1 MVFGSKNTHPY
12 NFYEINMLKL
22 PSSPQLY
29 TNIEETIENLL
40 SFKASIVSSLTEEP
54 DILKPYIYH
63 NYTHLFK
70 LTIAFKND

>member
-1 MVFGSKNTHPY
+1 MIFSGFDTELYVMVFGSKNTHPY

-40 SFKASIVSSLTEEP
+40 SFKVKCSI
-54 DILKPYIYH
+54 YIGYKM
-63 NYTHLFK
+63 Y
-70 LTIAFKND
+70 D